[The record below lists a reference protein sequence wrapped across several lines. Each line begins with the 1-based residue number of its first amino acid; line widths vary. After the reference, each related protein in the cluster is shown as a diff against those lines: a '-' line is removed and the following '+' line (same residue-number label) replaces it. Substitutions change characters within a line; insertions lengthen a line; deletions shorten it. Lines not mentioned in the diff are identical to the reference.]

1 MTAAAKFN
9 FKGIIATAFTPFRH
23 DSVRS
28 LNLEVIPQYAKY
40 FQIKE
45 FGAVLING
53 TYGEGMAMS
62 TEERIQVAEAWSEAV
77 KATKQ
82 HLMIQV
88 GGTNLQDVKKLASH
102 AQSIRANSILCLPEL
117 YYKPR
122 TVEELIDYLK
132 EVGEAAPEIPLFY
145 YHSPDATGV
154 NRELAFLEIEASI
167 LYVNMAEFFKKVD
180 NKIPSLGGV
189 KFAVADLDACYK
201 ALRAAANRFKIIL
214 ANNYI
219 LPASISIGIDTFM
232 PTSMNVAP
240 DLVKKIVGLAETGF
254 YSDAQVYQTQ
264 LAHAIDQIADI
275 NNGVAMAPMK
285 YVTSLTAP
293 INVGPT
299 RKPLRTFDT
308 PEDEAQIVLLS
319 KHLMVS

>member
-77 KATKQ
+77 KETKQ
-82 HLMIQV
+82 HLMVQV

-102 AQSIRANSILCLPEL
+102 AQNIRANSILCLPEL
-117 YYKPR
+117 YYKPK

-154 NRELAFLEIEASI
+154 NL
-167 LYVNMAEFFKKVD
+167 NMAEFFKKVD

-240 DLVKKIVGLAETGF
+240 DLVKKIVRLAETGF
-254 YSDAQVYQTQ
+254 FSDAQVYQTQ